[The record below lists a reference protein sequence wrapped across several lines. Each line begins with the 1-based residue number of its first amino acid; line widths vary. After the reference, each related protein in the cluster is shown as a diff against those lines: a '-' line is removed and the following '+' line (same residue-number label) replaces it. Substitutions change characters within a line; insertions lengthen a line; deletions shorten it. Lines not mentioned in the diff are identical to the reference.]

1 MTEGWLGGMVVV
13 VGGELGGVC
22 VCTSEA
28 DGDSE
33 RSDGGMLHVLDNPI
47 SPVIKHTQRWSG
59 DGSALIK
66 ASTSLLRA
74 FIQTNTRGQNT
85 SRPIFHSER
94 ICVQPEISGDAKWV
108 RLFGSRGKHV
118 KSLRNLLF

>member
-1 MTEGWLGGMVVV
+1 M
-13 VGGELGGVC
+13 
-22 VCTSEA
+22 
-28 DGDSE
+28 
-33 RSDGGMLHVLDNPI
+33 LDNPI

-59 DGSALIK
+59 DGSSLIK

-85 SRPIFHSER
+85 SRPIFHSPR

-118 KSLRNLLF
+118 ESLRNLLFQLSTRSFKVISKDAKQVNLAPLKITGDHQDA